1 MNFNELLSHKESLY
15 SQLDRVWNFYI
26 VVLLAVVGWLLS
38 KTTLHVL
45 QAVGFTVCLPL
56 FFYSNY
62 WGSQSVL
69 RRLEVSLREMLALV
83 DSGKVQLASVEFQT
97 QLREELKDIVARKK
111 LTKFIHLTI
120 GLAVIIVIWKFPQ
133 LTY

>member
-1 MNFNELLSHKESLY
+1 MNFSELLSYKESLY

-26 VVLLAVVGWLLS
+26 IILLAVVGWFLAS
-38 KTTLHVL
+38 KTIINVL

-97 QLREELKDIVARKK
+97 QLREELKDVIARKK

-120 GLAVIIVIWKFPQ
+120 GLAVIIVIWTF
-133 LTY
+133 TR